1 MKSAVILAGIVLA
14 ACAACAEAMEPIV
27 PVMWQRGVV
36 EETANDLKSIA
47 RQSGLRRFFIAGPG
61 FNEVMYAPF
70 ATNLYAEMGREI
82 GDIAKRVADDSFA
95 GGYVTNVAPLAAATA
110 ASAGSVAVGTPEE
123 LAAALA
129 AAARDQSAPHEI
141 AVKAGRYLLER
152 PLEVSAVTGLVLRA
166 ERSGEVEL
174 CGGVKVT
181 GWSRVEGTPFWA
193 ADAKGT
199 DGKPAFFRALAKNG
213 DWVKTAV
220 VPGGTNRF
228 EHSARF
234 GAFLLPNLAGH
245 WSRPPTDDEN
255 RVMPYDAKD
264 IPDSMDL
271 ASADIHLLHMWSDS
285 LCTVESID
293 RAAKVVKV
301 KETPDWPMGAQG
313 KFEYEIFNVRE
324 GMAPGRWFL
333 DRRAGRVYY
342 QPLPGEEVE
351 KLDFI
356 RPALRHVLVLNGGC
370 DVRIEGIAFSG
381 ATPACGDGSG
391 FGGISAPAAVVVR
404 NVDRLAL
411 RGVEIRNTAGAGLN
425 IGGSRDVVVDG
436 CSISSCGACA
446 AFISGGR
453 VVVRRTLVGD
463 AGLVHRASCGIFAS
477 GSDLLLAENEVR
489 NVPYSGLIVF
499 GERNRVETNF
509 IHHVMQVLHDGAAVY
524 GLFVDGAIR
533 GNVVKDVVACGT
545 GFGVHAYYADENSR
559 NTVVEDNYAE
569 GIPVP
574 IHNRRCRSTT
584 TCRRGSRCGTTPSST
599 NTATWWCRL
608 STASAA
614 RLPATASFAAA
625 SSTPSGSTPSP
636 TGAATWSRTDV
647 TRPSSGIRR
656 GCRSRGAALWKSPAR
671 RRRRRWTASS
681 RTASGKGTS
690 STSTAAATDTRPG
703 FRRRSRVSPG
713 TATVSTPPSSPPT
726 SPTARCPS
734 ARAGARTTE

>member
-1 MKSAVILAGIVLA
+1 MKSAFA
-14 ACAACAEAMEPIV
+14 AAA
-27 PVMWQRGVV
+27 
-36 EETANDLKSIA
+36 
-47 RQSGLRRFFIAGPG
+47 
-61 FNEVMYAPF
+61 
-70 ATNLYAEMGREI
+70 
-82 GDIAKRVADDSFA
+82 
-95 GGYVTNVAPLAAATA
+95 LAAATA

-199 DGKPAFFRALAKNG
+199 DGKPTFFRALAKNG

-453 VVVRRTLVGD
+453 VVVRRTLVGG

-569 GIPVP
+569 GMPVP
-574 IHNRRCRSTT
+574 IHNHMSAGIAVRNNTLVNEHGDMVVSFEHSVGCTFAGNRIFCRGKLDTVWLDAISDWRGNVVSNGRDAPFEWNPPRVPQP
-584 TCRRGSRCGTTPSST
+584 RRGPVEVARAPKAPSVDGKFEDGEWEGDFFHIDRRGDGHQTGFS
-599 NTATWWCRL
+599 
-608 STASAA
+608 SALA
-614 RLPATASFAAA
+614 RFAWDGNSLYASFLAANFA
-625 SSTPSGSTPSP
+625 NGKMSFGPRWGKDDGVELDLGAGRKIRAFHDGSAEVLPSAFA
-636 TGAATWSRTDV
+636 GAV
-647 TRPSSGIRR
+647 KVV
-656 GCRSRGAALWKSPAR
+656 AL
-671 RRRRRWTASS
+671 
-681 RTASGKGTS
+681 GKGKS
-690 STSTAAATDTRPG
+690 GHSNPNLV
-703 FRRRSRVSPG
+703 RVEMSVPWKALG
-713 TATVSTPPSSPPT
+713 VEPKAGLKVPF
-726 SPTARCPS
+726 AV
-734 ARAGARTTE
+734 RAYQSEFGQMKTYDSDAEPCELLLK